1 MAAFGVVPRSLP
13 VFDGKDYDDLIV
25 KMEAILGFQEL
36 EEAIKIWFQDST
48 KLETEEQKKNSEKQS
63 KENKKIDCKA
73 RMLLHQCVS
82 AAIFQKI
89 SKAKSA
95 KHIWDILEQTYG
107 NTGRVKKVRLQSL
120 RRQFELLSMT
130 DQESVCDYFV
140 AIEESKDLDE
150 MTVEELQNSLE
161 AHEQR
166 LLSRKVECW
175 GADNSNNTGNLFK
188 KDEAHLA
195 QEDEDS
201 DLDQVLLMATT
212 NQDEDASSWYLDTG
226 CSNHMTGNRKWII
239 DFDSIV
245 KNSVRFAYNS
255 MIFAEGIG
263 KVRFTCKDGRVGCMN
278 DVVYVPSMKNN
289 LLSLG

>member
-1 MAAFGVVPRSLP
+1 VQKQKLAAGRGSQ
-13 VFDGKDYDDLIV
+13 DHGSK
-25 KMEAILGFQEL
+25 K
-36 EEAIKIWFQDST
+36 FQDKR
-48 KLETEEQKKNSEKQS
+48 KL
-63 KENKKIDCKA
+63 
-73 RMLLHQCVS
+73 QCYNCG
-82 AAIFQKI
+82 K
-89 SKAKSA
+89 
-95 KHIWDILEQTYG
+95 YG
-107 NTGRVKKVRLQSL
+107 H
-120 RRQFELLSMT
+120 
-130 DQESVCDYFV
+130 FV
-140 AIEESKDLDE
+140 
-150 MTVEELQNSLE
+150 
-161 AHEQR
+161 
-166 LLSRKVECW
+166 VECW